1 MTQQTV
7 SRRRILGLAAGGA
20 ALGVAGVGAATVVTG
35 QNASAG
41 VTAEAAIPFEGAHQA
56 GIVTPIQDRLHF
68 VAFDVITRDPAEL
81 KALLKEW
88 TETARRLT
96 SGQPVGSG
104 GAVDGLPEAPPDD
117 TGEVQGLPP
126 AGLTLTVG
134 FGPSLFDER
143 FGLSERRPPALD
155 DLPHFIA
162 DDLDPAISHGDLC
175 IQACSYDEQVALHAI
190 RQLTRI
196 GAGVVNPRWAQLGYL
211 RTTGVGD
218 SAATPRNL
226 MGFKDGTNNLDVA
239 SASDTDDQLWAQ
251 PGDGAAWMAGGSY
264 LVSRRIRMTIEVW
277 DRTALREQEVIFG
290 RHKGTGAPLG
300 ADAGARRARLRRH
313 RRGRSAGHRPGRARP
328 AGAPFAQ
335 RRSPAAA
342 PRLQLRRRPRRAGP
356 DGRRPVLP
364 GLSARPAQPVRPG
377 ADPAQ
382 PAGRAQRVHQAR
394 VVRLVRLPAGGQLG
408 RLLGRHALRL
418 RRLGGRE
425 HVRGPE
431 RDFVR
436 SFTSA

>member
-1 MTQQTV
+1 M
-7 SRRRILGLAAGGA
+7 
-20 ALGVAGVGAATVVTG
+20 
-35 QNASAG
+35 
-41 VTAEAAIPFEGAHQA
+41 
-56 GIVTPIQDRLHF
+56 
-68 VAFDVITRDPAEL
+68 AFDVTTTDRAEL

-88 TETARRLT
+88 TEAARRLT

-117 TGEVQGLPP
+117 TGEVLGLPP
-126 AGLTLTVG
+126 AGLTLTIG
-134 FGPSLFDER
+134 FGPSLFDDR
-143 FGLSERRPPALD
+143 FGLADLRPAALD

-162 DDLDPAISHGDLC
+162 DDLDPRISDGDLC

-196 GAGVVNPRWAQLGYL
+196 GAGVVNPRWAQLGYA

-218 SAATPRNL
+218 SSATPRNL

-239 SASDTDDQLWAQ
+239 TPAVTDDQLWAQ
-251 PGDGAAWMAGGSY
+251 PGDGAAWMVGGSY

-277 DRTALREQEVIFG
+277 DRTSLKEQEAIIG

-300 ADAGARRARLRRH
+300 ADEEHDELDFEATDAAGQPVIGQAAHVRLAHPSHNGDAHLLRRGYNFADGAGPAGPHGRRAVLPRL
-313 RRGRSAGHRPGRARP
+313 PARP
-328 AGAPFAQ
+328 A
-335 RRSPAAA
+335 PA
-342 PRLQLRRRPRRAGP
+342 
-356 DGRRPVLP
+356 
-364 GLSARPAQPVRPG
+364 VRPG
-377 ADPAQ
+377 PDPAE
-382 PAGRAQRVHQAR
+382 PAGRPQRVHQAR
-394 VVRLVRLPAGGQLG
+394 LVGPVRLPAGGQRH

-418 RRLGGRE
+418 TPPGRRLAGPR
-425 HVRGPE
+425 PE